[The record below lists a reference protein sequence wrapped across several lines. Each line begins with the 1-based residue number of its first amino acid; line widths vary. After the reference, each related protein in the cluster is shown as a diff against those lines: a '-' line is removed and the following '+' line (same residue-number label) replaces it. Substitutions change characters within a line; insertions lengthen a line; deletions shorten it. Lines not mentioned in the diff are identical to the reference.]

1 MPKKPYLSA
10 PMKTDKMPPGIP
22 FIVGN
27 EAAERFTFYGLRA
40 ILVIFMTQYLMDRS
54 GQKAP
59 LSDSEATEA
68 MHIFLFGVYFF
79 PFLGA
84 ILSDAFLG
92 KYKTILSLS
101 AVYCFGPLILALDH
115 TRLGLSAGLWLIVIG
130 SGGIKPCVSAHVGDQ
145 FGATNQHLIPRAFS
159 WFYFSVNFGSTFS
172 MAITPVLLK
181 TQGPAWA
188 FGLPAVLMVLA
199 TIVFWSGRYRFI
211 HIPPGGMNF
220 VRETFSVA
228 GLRSLRNVLS
238 IFVFIPFFWA
248 LFDQTASRWVLQGE
262 KMQSFELFGH
272 KVLAAQMQTLNPVFV
287 LLLIPLF
294 SYVLYHGVS
303 KFFPMTPLRKI
314 GVGFFVVTTSF
325 LVPAWIQWRLD
336 SGGSPSLLW
345 QVLAYFLLTSSEIL
359 ISITALEF
367 AYTQAPKT
375 MKSLIMSIYLLTVA
389 FGNLL
394 TAVVNAALAKPE
406 IASLLEGPRYYL
418 FFAALPFIA
427 GIIFIFVAMR
437 YKGQT
442 ILHEEVPAGAS

>member
-10 PMKTDKMPPGIP
+10 PIKTDKMPPGIP

-59 LSDSEATEA
+59 LTDSEATEA

-92 KYKTILSLS
+92 KYKTILCLS

-145 FGATNQHLIPRAFS
+145 FGTTNQHLIPRAFS

-172 MAITPVLLK
+172 MAIIPVLLK
-181 TQGPAWA
+181 TEGPAWA
-188 FGLPAVLMVLA
+188 FGLPAVLMILA

-211 HIPPGGMNF
+211 HIPPGGMGF

-238 IFVFIPFFWA
+238 VFAFIPFFWA
-248 LFDQTASRWVLQGE
+248 LFDQTASRWILQGE
-262 KMQSFELFGH
+262 KMRSFELFGH

-294 SYVLYHGVS
+294 SYVLYPGVS
-303 KFFPMTPLRKI
+303 KFFPMTSLRKI

-336 SGGSPSLLW
+336 SGDSPSLLW

-394 TAVVNAALAKPE
+394 TAVVNAALAKPR

-437 YKGQT
+437 YRGQT
-442 ILHEEVPAGAS
+442 ILHEEIPA

>member
-1 MPKKPYLSA
+1 MSRLSVASSVNPLNPLLTNDKAVNSMRHRVIWRMPKKPYLSA
-10 PMKTDKMPPGIP
+10 PIKTDKMPPGIP

-294 SYVLYHGVS
+294 SYVLYPGVS

-325 LVPAWIQWRLD
+325 L
-336 SGGSPSLLW
+336 
-345 QVLAYFLLTSSEIL
+345 
-359 ISITALEF
+359 
-367 AYTQAPKT
+367 
-375 MKSLIMSIYLLTVA
+375 
-389 FGNLL
+389 
-394 TAVVNAALAKPE
+394 
-406 IASLLEGPRYYL
+406 
-418 FFAALPFIA
+418 
-427 GIIFIFVAMR
+427 
-437 YKGQT
+437 
-442 ILHEEVPAGAS
+442 